1 MTILEIVLLIIGL
14 CLCIGSFFVSERL
27 STKDREN
34 LNKLTKEKIEEIIKG
49 KMADASVETEDKLSA
64 TIDEA
69 MEELDRR
76 TDKETN
82 AKIMQI
88 SEYSDTVLEAVD
100 KSHKEV
106 TFMYSMLN
114 DKHKS
119 AVEMTK
125 KLAEVEEKLIA
136 LDASV
141 SRKIDM
147 LKDKELQIE
156 EELKSLEVLKQQ
168 LAEQEAEMK
177 QKSEALN
184 ETSGEASQ
192 PAITSSNTVS
202 FTEALAQKFAEENQP
217 VKANDNMEILALAD
231 EGLSELEIAKRLGRG
246 LGEVKFVLGLYQER
260 EMIK

>member
-14 CLCIGSFFVSERL
+14 GLCIGSFFVSERL
-27 STKDREN
+27 SSKDREN
-34 LNKLTKEKIEEIIKG
+34 LNKLTKEQIEEIIKG
-49 KMADASVETEDKLSA
+49 KMADAKVETEDKLTA

-82 AKIMQI
+82 SKIMQI

-114 DKHKS
+114 DKHKDT
-119 AVEMTK
+119 VEMTK
-125 KLAEVEEKLIA
+125 KLAELEEKLIA

-141 SRKIDM
+141 SRKIDL

-156 EELKSLEVLKQQ
+156 D
-168 LAEQEAEMK
+168 EMK
-177 QKSEALN
+177 VLEEKKLELSKMKE
-184 ETSGEASQ
+184 E
-192 PAITSSNTVS
+192 ITSATEAKELLSQAQNTVS
-202 FTEALAQKFAEENQP
+202 FTEAIAQKYADENQP
-217 VKANDNMEILALAD
+217 LKANDNMQILALAD
-231 EGLSELEIAKRLGRG
+231 EGLSDLEIAKKLGRG

-260 EMIK
+260 EAAK

>member
-27 STKDREN
+27 SSKDREN
-34 LNKLTKEKIEEIIKG
+34 LNKLTKEQIEEIIKG
-49 KMADASVETEDKLSA
+49 KMADAKVETEDKLSA
-64 TIDEA
+64 TINDA

-88 SEYSDTVLEAVD
+88 SEYSDSVLEAVD
-100 KSHKEV
+100 KSHKEI

-114 DKHKS
+114 DKQKDT
-119 AVEMTK
+119 VEMAK

-141 SRKIDM
+141 SRKIEL
-147 LKDKELQIE
+147 LKDKELQLEDEMKALE
-156 EELKSLEVLKQQ
+156 EKRLELSNK
-168 LAEQEAEMK
+168 EAELEK
-177 QKSEALN
+177 AKEN
-184 ETSGEASQ
+184 VKEDIQ
-192 PAITSSNTVS
+192 PQTTTENTENTVS
-202 FTEALAQKFAEENQP
+202 FTEAIAQKYAQENQTL
-217 VKANDNMEILALAD
+217 KANDNMEILALAD
-231 EGLSELEIAKRLGRG
+231 QGLPDLEIAKKLGRG

-260 EMIK
+260 EAVK

>member
-27 STKDREN
+27 SSKDREN
-34 LNKLTKEKIEEIIKG
+34 LNKLTKEQIEEIIKG
-49 KMADASVETEDKLSA
+49 KMADAKVETEDKLSA
-64 TIDEA
+64 TINDA

-88 SEYSDTVLEAVD
+88 SEYSDSVLEAVD
-100 KSHKEV
+100 KSHKEI

-114 DKHKS
+114 DKQKDT
-119 AVEMTK
+119 VEMAK

-141 SRKIDM
+141 SRKIEL
-147 LKDKELQIE
+147 LKDKELQLEDEMKALE
-156 EELKSLEVLKQQ
+156 EKRRELSNK
-168 LAEQEAEMK
+168 EAELEK
-177 QKSEALN
+177 AKEN
-184 ETSGEASQ
+184 VKEDIQ
-192 PAITSSNTVS
+192 PQTTTENTVS
-202 FTEALAQKFAEENQP
+202 FTEAIAQKYAQENQTL
-217 VKANDNMEILALAD
+217 KANDNMEILALAD
-231 EGLSELEIAKRLGRG
+231 QGLPELEIAKKLGRG

-260 EMIK
+260 EAAK

>member
-1 MTILEIVLLIIGL
+1 
-14 CLCIGSFFVSERL
+14 
-27 STKDREN
+27 
-34 LNKLTKEKIEEIIKG
+34 
-49 KMADASVETEDKLSA
+49 
-64 TIDEA
+64 
-69 MEELDRR
+69 
-76 TDKETN
+76 
-82 AKIMQI
+82 
-88 SEYSDTVLEAVD
+88 
-100 KSHKEV
+100 
-106 TFMYSMLN
+106 MYSMLN

-156 EELKSLEVLKQQ
+156 EELKSLDVLKQQ
-168 LAEQEAEMK
+168 LTEQEAELK